1 MYERENEQVKRTGNL
16 HERVEREGRL
26 GVARVARHLVE
37 LDELEVVEAAAGGAE
52 RVVELAHRTPGAVA
66 DAHEDDGDGPL
77 GGLDDRVH
85 RVLVLDAAIRNDHQD
100 VVLRT
105 TVCSTYCTFIVV
117 MSITMGGRAVEP
129 FGDMEPINI
138 EERLRRQAE

>member
-1 MYERENEQVKRTGNL
+1 MERTGNL

-26 GVARVARHLVE
+26 GVACVARHLVE
-37 LDELEVVEAAAGGAE
+37 VDELEVVEAAAGGAE
-52 RVVELAHRTPGAVA
+52 RVVELAHRAPGAVA

-85 RVLVLDAAIRNDHQD
+85 RVLVLDAAIRNDHQN

-105 TVCSTYCTFIVV
+105 TVCTITYYIVM
-117 MSITMGGRAVEP
+117 MSITRTWVAGL
-129 FGDMEPINI
+129 FLLMECGT
-138 EERLRRQAE
+138 